1 MYLTKLSLVNVK
13 MIRALECSFAD
24 GDAPRPF
31 TLFVGENGMC
41 KTTILRA
48 IALAAVGQTGAN
60 QLAAAS
66 AFPDRRS
73 QSECHITATFLPS
86 RLGGVTPEQSYTWP
100 GMSDPAP
107 IVSHLQTGGD
117 WKVFVGSSEYPFHWG
132 PLPPGTSA
140 PTPPSQPIESIRGR
154 DLPRW
159 FVAGYGTSRTLPLS
173 DDVRSDRESSSLR
186 SIARLR
192 SLFGNDTLI
201 ATGFAD
207 VLARL
212 SGDELSRA
220 FAKTL
225 RDVLIGDVEQDLP
238 GIFPHG
244 DDVISVTGVELRGR
258 GGVRSSRDLVDLERF
273 ELGSG
278 PTSLKVPASWLSQGF
293 QATIAWVADLIGQVF
308 YDVGAPVAPR
318 DIEGLVLIDEID
330 LHLHPRWQA
339 MLVPALKKT
348 FPKVQ
353 FVATT
358 HSPMVLPGLRR
369 EEVLVL
375 GLDDKGDVTVREA
388 PVSPALKSGSEIYE
402 HFFGIRELY
411 PSELGSA
418 LQDYSFIANNPDR
431 DDAEETQM
439 QMLRKKL
446 RDNDVDPGWEPAP
459 RTAR

>member
-1 MYLTKLSLVNVK
+1 MYLTKLSLKNVK
-13 MIRALECSFAD
+13 MIRELECSFAD

-41 KTTILRA
+41 KTTLLRA

-60 QLAAAS
+60 QLTS
-66 AFPDRRS
+66 AGSFPDRRS
-73 QSECHITATFLPS
+73 LSECRITATFLPTH
-86 RLGGVTPEQSYTWP
+86 GGGASPELAYTGP
-100 GMSDPAP
+100 GEHAP
-107 IVSHLQTGGD
+107 RPVESHLWTGLS
-117 WKVFVGSSEYPFHWG
+117 WKVFVGSSGY
-132 PLPPGTSA
+132 LPPA
-140 PTPPSQPIESIRGR
+140 PSGVPNSVPSLQPIEMIRGR

-159 FVAGYGTSRTLPLS
+159 FVAGYGTSRALPLS
-173 DDVRSDRESSSLR
+173 DDVRSDREGSSLR

-192 SLFGNDTLI
+192 SLFGNDALI

-220 FAKTL
+220 FARTL
-225 RDVLIGDVEQDLP
+225 RDVLIGDAAQDLP

-258 GGVRSSRDLVDLERF
+258 GGVRSSRDLVDMERF

-278 PTSLKVPASWLSQGF
+278 PTSFKVPASWLSQGF
-293 QATIAWVADLIGQVF
+293 QATIAWVADMIGQVF
-308 YDVGAPVAPR
+308 LDVGAPVAPR

-348 FPKVQ
+348 FPRVQ

-375 GLDDKGDVTVREA
+375 GLDEAGNVTVREA
-388 PVSPALKSGSEIYE
+388 PVTPALKTGSEIYE

-418 LQDYSFIANNPDR
+418 LQDYSFLANNPDR
-431 DDAEETQM
+431 DDAEESRM
-439 QMLRKKL
+439 LMLRKKL
-446 RDNDVDPGWEPAP
+446 RDNDVDPGWEPEP